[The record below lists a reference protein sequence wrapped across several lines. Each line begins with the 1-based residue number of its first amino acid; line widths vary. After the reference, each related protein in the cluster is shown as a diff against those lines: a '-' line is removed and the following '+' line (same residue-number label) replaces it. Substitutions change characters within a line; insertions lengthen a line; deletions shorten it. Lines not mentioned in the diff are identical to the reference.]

1 MIPLDSSHVLPQGSP
16 NRIVTSITIIILSYG
31 KSGNAYRLLV
41 AKSGQSHRENVALV
55 AIAVVIYH
63 VQRGALVAMNAL
75 NVCDTSAVKS
85 KMAIKR
91 LGLEK

>member
-1 MIPLDSSHVLPQGSP
+1 M
-16 NRIVTSITIIILSYG
+16 
-31 KSGNAYRLLV
+31 

-75 NVCDTSAVKS
+75 NPRDTSAVTS
-85 KMAIKR
+85 KMTRKR